1 MGAIRRLIGLVLI
14 AFAGYNLFII
24 FEDQIIS
31 QGVQSG
37 LPDFLNFL
45 DPFIQQATPEPTQ
58 ADIQLAII
66 YGVVFFVGIILLI
79 R

>member
-14 AFAGYNLFII
+14 AFAGWNLFMI

-31 QGVQSG
+31 QGIQSQTTG
-37 LPDFLNFL
+37 FLNIF
-45 DPFIQQATPEPTQ
+45 DPIIQQFTPEPTQ
-58 ADIQLAII
+58 ADFQLAII